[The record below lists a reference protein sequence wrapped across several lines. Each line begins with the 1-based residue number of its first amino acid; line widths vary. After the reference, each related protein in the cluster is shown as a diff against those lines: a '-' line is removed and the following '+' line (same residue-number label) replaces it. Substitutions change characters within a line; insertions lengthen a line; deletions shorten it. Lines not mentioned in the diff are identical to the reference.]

1 MNIAR
6 TTTPIEP
13 AAERILRS
21 LPMWFDQEES
31 TLEYIRDTSRY
42 PTFVATDGDAICGLI
57 TLQQHF
63 PQACQIHSIAVHA
76 ARRSTS

>member
-1 MNIAR
+1 MLIAR

-21 LPMWFDQEES
+21 LPIWFGPEES

-42 PTFVATDGDAICGLI
+42 PTFFAMDGDAISGFI

-63 PQACQIHSIAVHA
+63 PQASQIHRIAVHTV
-76 ARRSTS
+76 RRSTS